1 VFLLVV
7 LICLSPFKPLAYVVP
22 FLAIC
27 WLYIGSENYELKK
40 RVIYICGATFI
51 ALMLSYILFR
61 NYRLIGGLFAA
72 ITYGTFLLLAAVPA
86 KCLGDRALLEKM
98 TEFIRKVLLFE
109 AIVGII
115 QGLVAAYESGSFDV
129 ANGDVVE
136 GTIHLSFSPDDAF
149 GNPMFA
155 ANLCFML
162 IALLPGFVAKKRPV
176 YIPVALGIVAFVL
189 ASVMHMI
196 VFLALSLI
204 FALCVFRP
212 PIPVRIGKRRL
223 IGMALVAPVLTLV
236 LLSGNL
242 GTLPYFAAGFLA
254 GELPKGE
261 MVRRAIF
268 DMPAENPT
276 MPIIGLGAGQFSSRA
291 SLITTGLYFGGLENP
306 RDMPFLQAQLSN
318 SVEDY
323 LYDLWVASSESGAF
337 GGGSSV
343 RPFFSWLSVYTEFGA
358 VVFLGLCVYGLVLLI
373 RLRRSARSGM
383 QKWQAVSA
391 GAGIMFCFLIGF
403 QENYWEV
410 PQAILIGLMLV
421 QVTYANVV
429 HGVREV

>member
-1 VFLLVV
+1 MVV
-7 LICLSPFKPLAYVVP
+7 LVCLSPFKPLAYVVP
-22 FLAIC
+22 FIAIC
-27 WLYIGSENYELKK
+27 WLYFRSGNYELRK
-40 RVIYICGATFI
+40 RVICICASTVI
-51 ALMLSYILFR
+51 VLALSYVLFR
-61 NYRLIGGLFAA
+61 NYRLVGGLLAA
-72 ITYGTFLLLAAVPA
+72 ITYGTFLLLTVIPA
-86 KCLGDRALLEKM
+86 KCLGDKALLEKM
-98 TEFIRKVLLFE
+98 TELTRKVLLVE
-109 AIVGII
+109 AIVGIL

-162 IALLPGFVAKKRPV
+162 LALLPRFVAKKRPV

-204 FALCVFRP
+204 FAVCMFRP
-212 PIPVRIGKRRL
+212 PIPVAIGKPRL
-223 IGMALVAPVLTLV
+223 IGMALVAPVLTLA

-242 GTLPYFAAGFLA
+242 GTLPYFATGFLA

-261 MVRRAIF
+261 MVRRAFF

-291 SLITTGLYFGGLENP
+291 SLITTGLYFGGIENP

-323 LYDLWVASSESGAF
+323 LYDMWVASSEVGAF

-358 VVFLGLCVYGLVLLI
+358 FVFLGLCAYGLVLLN
-373 RLRRSARSGM
+373 RLRKSAISGE
-383 QKWQAVSA
+383 QKWLAVSA
-391 GAGIMFCFLIGF
+391 GSGIVFCFLIGF

-429 HGVREV
+429 HRPRKS